1 MLESFDQIEFQ
12 QRRFPGPSLGGR
24 PSGGTGQFPR
34 EPERPSGRQGQF
46 PMGPPPMTPPARTFA
61 RGAQPFAV
69 DARTI
74 RHCIG
79 RFTYIWL
86 DNGHEFWLF
95 PVQVGQ
101 RSVAGFRWIPRI
113 GWNYMGISLNRIDF
127 FTCV

>member
-1 MLESFDQIEFQ
+1 MPESFEQIEIQ
-12 QRRFPGPSLGGR
+12 QRRFPRSQGGLGNFPGG
-24 PSGGTGQFPR
+24 SG
-34 EPERPSGRQGQF
+34 QGF
-46 PMGPPPMTPPARTFA
+46 PMGPPPVMPPTRPFA

-74 RHCIG
+74 QHCVG

-95 PVQVGQ
+95 PIQVGQ

-113 GWNYMGISLNRIDF
+113 GWSYMGISLNRIDF